1 MGCLFFAAEQRGSSG
16 LAAVL
21 SVIDCIHDSS
31 IIPHLH
37 GHFSASGPLQN
48 YLPGLLIKS
57 QNINTSNQVN

>member
-1 MGCLFFAAEQRGSSG
+1 MGCLFFAAEQSDSSG
-16 LAAVL
+16 LATVL
-21 SVIDCIHDSS
+21 SVTDCIYNSS

-37 GHFSASGPLQN
+37 GRLSASGPLHN